1 MRIGILAERTAT
13 TVPTVR
19 YYEQIGL
26 LRPAIRQ
33 DGGQRTYDHEDVRR
47 LTFIRRCREFGFSIN
62 EIRALLSLTDDRH
75 ASCSEAR
82 DLTERHLA
90 ALQVKL
96 GELRALEKSIAA
108 LVSACDAT
116 CVGGPVPDCCIF
128 AELKP
133 ERAANGEA

>member
-116 CVGGPVPDCCIF
+116 CVGGPAQDCCIF
-128 AELKP
+128 AEHKP